1 MKQMLKAVSI
11 AACVL
16 AIHAPAWAAE
26 DRGSAEEA
34 TALVRRAA
42 DYLKANGPKKAYA
55 AFNDQ
60 AGQFKDRDLYVFVID
75 FSGKVLAHGANPK
88 LIDKDLLNLKDA
100 DDKLFIRTMIDVAKT
115 KGQGWVDYKW
125 PNPVS
130 KAIEPKSTYVE
141 KLDDVFIGCGVYK

>member
-16 AIHAPAWAAE
+16 AIHAPAWATE

-42 DYLKANGPKKAYA
+42 DYVKAHGAKKAYA

-115 KGQGWVDYKW
+115 KGKGWVDYKW

-141 KLDDVFIGCGVYK
+141 KMDDVFIGCGIYK